1 MQRASEQP
9 ETATPPPAR
18 GGGVARRLAVAVLL
32 FVELLVIGTLGGVV
46 LLGRLPSTPA
56 GLFYALG
63 LLAVLAA
70 AVAVALPAEW
80 AGRLSLHGALVAGA
94 ILFSLPFIWL
104 VGTSFKYPEETF
116 VTPPRWVPAVA
127 HPRDRS
133 PYLAAP
139 AVTQD
144 VGDDARLAVWRD
156 AQAFLP
162 VGQFDGL
169 QQDQIR
175 DAVTSELLSDLPALS
190 DTPGGET
197 PTVRVTRERVGE
209 GWNKIY
215 RAFVLGTPAVRD
227 EVGDS
232 FNVPPADRNFA
243 VEGTGAS
250 LSDNGEGTL
259 VSYDFSDRRAVA
271 VTLTLDEK
279 WLDATLRDN
288 AKDPADASLAVVAL
302 PMRQDR
308 TWHRYDVEMEH
319 AGRRYK
325 SEDGLYLGDYRWR
338 EVAFR
343 PQTPRAVAEAAV
355 GRDERNLGVFPLQPV
370 EGEAGKAPPGTRL
383 TLTLH
388 KTGQV
393 SATWAKYTQTYRDA
407 WYSDPYWGRYLFNTI
422 WLVAL
427 NVVGQLIACSAAAF
441 AFSRLRWPGRD
452 GVFILLLATMM
463 LPAFVTMVPTFLI
476 FRGLGWY
483 NTLLPLWVPAFV
495 GTPFYIFLLRQFMLG
510 IPREL
515 EEAARVDGCTWV
527 GIYWRIVMPLMK
539 PALATVAVFTFMATW
554 NEFMGPLI
562 YLSDERLYPLSLGLF
577 KFRSQFATEFGM
589 LMAASTLVTLPV
601 VAVFFM
607 AQRYFIE
614 GTTLTGLKG

>member
-1 MQRASEQP
+1 MQRTNEQ
-9 ETATPPPAR
+9 EARAMPAQRR
-18 GGGVARRLAVAVLL
+18 GSVARRAALAALL
-32 FVELLVIGTLGGVV
+32 FVELLVIGTLAGMV

-56 GLFYALG
+56 GIIYSVG
-63 LLAVLAA
+63 LLLTLAA
-70 AVAVALPAEW
+70 AVTFALPDEW
-80 AGRLSLHGALVAGA
+80 ASRLSLHGALIGGA
-94 ILFSLPFIWL
+94 ILFALPFVWL

-116 VTPPRWVPAVA
+116 VTPPRWIPAAA
-127 HPRDRS
+127 HPREVS

-139 AVTQD
+139 AVEQD
-144 VGDDARLAVWRD
+144 VSDDARLAVWNE
-156 AQAFLP
+156 AKTFLP
-162 VGQFDGL
+162 VGQLVGL
-169 QQDQIR
+169 DEAQVR
-175 DAVTSELLSDLPALS
+175 AAVAGELMGEAPAA
-190 DTPGGET
+190 GAET

-209 GWNKIY
+209 GWDKVY

-227 EVGDS
+227 ALGDS
-232 FNVPPADRNFA
+232 FNVPAEARSYAAGD
-243 VEGTGAS
+243 GAT
-250 LSDNGEGTL
+250 LADNGEGTL
-259 VSYDFSDRRAVA
+259 VRYDLAGRDVFS
-271 VTLTLDEK
+271 VTLTLDEA
-279 WLDATLRDN
+279 WLDRTLSEA
-288 AKDPADASLAVVAL
+288 AKDPADAELAVVAL

-319 AGRRYK
+319 GGRRYQSK
-325 SEDGLYLGDYRWR
+325 DALYLGDYRWR

-343 PQTPRAVAEAAV
+343 PQTPGYERAI
-355 GRDERNLGVFPLQPV
+355 GRDERNLGVFPLYPV
-370 EGEAGKAPPGTRL
+370 EGDGGTAAEGTRL

-388 KTGQV
+388 KTGPV
-393 SATWAKYTQTYRDA
+393 AATWAKYTQTYRDA
-407 WYSDPYWGRYLFNTI
+407 WYSDPYWGRYLFNTL
-422 WLVAL
+422 WLVVL
-427 NVVGQLIACSAAAF
+427 NVVGQLLACSAAAF

-452 GVFILLLATMM
+452 GVFVLLLATMM

-527 GIYWRIVMPLMK
+527 GIYWRIVLPLMK
-539 PALATVAVFTFMATW
+539 PALATVAVFTFIATW
-554 NEFMGPLI
+554 NEFMAPLI

-577 KFRSQFATEFGM
+577 KFRSQFGSEFGM
-589 LMAASTLVTLPV
+589 LMAASTLMTLPV
-601 VAVFFM
+601 VALFFV